1 MEIVRQKI
9 SILMAAIDGIIG
21 VGAINRIMRKDDNMI
36 VIGNMLTVFGEC
48 VFEIDK
54 GANVYLYPFFI

>member
-1 MEIVRQKI
+1 
-9 SILMAAIDGIIG
+9 MAAIDGIIG
-21 VGAINRIMRKDDNMI
+21 VGAINRIMRRDDNMI